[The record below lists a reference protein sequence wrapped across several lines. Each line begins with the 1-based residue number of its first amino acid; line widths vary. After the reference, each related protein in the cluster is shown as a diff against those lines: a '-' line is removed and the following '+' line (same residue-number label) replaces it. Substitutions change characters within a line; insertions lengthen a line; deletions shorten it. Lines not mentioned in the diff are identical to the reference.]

1 MEFKSIDWYGNVITN
16 HTSTN
21 QFNPASWPCNSCG
34 VTLSGPPKGHVVS
47 AGKGIHMLPGYA
59 AKKEL
64 DTPSKKIKVI
74 QTKAGP
80 MTIITKH
87 IPNEQ

>member
-1 MEFKSIDWYGNVITN
+1 MKFKSIDWSGNVITN
-16 HTSTN
+16 DTT
-21 QFNPASWPCNSCG
+21 AWPCSSCG
-34 VTLSGPPKGHVVS
+34 VTLSPPPKGHVVG
-47 AGKGIHMLPGYA
+47 AGKGIRMIPGYA